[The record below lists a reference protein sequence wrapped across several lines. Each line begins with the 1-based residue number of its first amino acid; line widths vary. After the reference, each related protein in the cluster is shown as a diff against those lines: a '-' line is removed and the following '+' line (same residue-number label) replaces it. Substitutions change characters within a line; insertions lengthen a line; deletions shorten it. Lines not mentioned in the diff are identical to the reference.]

1 MSWWVRIFTILKY
14 FWDFH
19 FYRRF
24 AVKEIDALGI
34 DTKEA
39 FTIAKEATMLAS
51 LNHDN
56 ILKFHDSF
64 LDLENDLFYIVTQ
77 YCSVSFIWYLK

>member
-1 MSWWVRIFTILKY
+1 MSWRVKVLINFSKVSS
-14 FWDFH
+14 FNN
-19 FYRRF
+19 YRRF
-24 AVKEIDALGI
+24 ALKEIDALGI

-51 LNHDN
+51 LNHNN

-64 LDLENDLFYIVTQ
+64 LDNDFFYIVTQ
-77 YCSVSFIWYLK
+77 YCSVS